1 MSTLLRPTG
10 SLPSRVYWRRR
21 VVVLAVLVLVVV
33 LGVLV
38 VQRLGG
44 PDDAG
49 TPVPGASGDVPT
61 ATPTGKTTAK
71 PTSEASAT
79 PTQAGTAGVPIC
91 TKDMLTTKLE
101 ANGSEFAPGS
111 EPAFTVTMTNSSATP
126 CLVDVSPETRV
137 ITVTSGPARVWGS
150 SDCAA
155 KAKPKTLLVGAGKSE
170 ASTLTWDR
178 TRSEEGC
185 PRTGVVAKPGT
196 YRATA
201 TVLGVASEE
210 IAFVLR

>member
-38 VQRLGG
+38 VQKLGG
-44 PDDAG
+44 SGDAKA
-49 TPVPGASGDVPT
+49 PAPGASGGT
-61 ATPTGKTTAK
+61 STTPT
-71 PTSEASAT
+71 PT
-79 PTQAGTAGVPIC
+79 PTGTAGVPIC
-91 TKDMLTTKLE
+91 TEDMLTTKLE

-201 TVLGVASEE
+201 TVLGAASEE